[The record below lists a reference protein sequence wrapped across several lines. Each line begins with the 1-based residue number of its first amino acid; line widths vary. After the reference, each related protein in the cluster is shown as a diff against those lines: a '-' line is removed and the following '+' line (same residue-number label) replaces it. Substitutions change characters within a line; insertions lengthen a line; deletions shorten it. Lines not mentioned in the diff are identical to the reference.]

1 MPSPKSS
8 DNRIT
13 RSAMPKAI
21 RLWLPRYLTPSLNQM
36 LGKTHWGRN
45 KMKEDAKQ
53 ATSEEAGIE
62 FSPKSF
68 GACLA
73 LGPTKWTDAGY
84 SPAVGPITITLTND

>member
-1 MPSPKSS
+1 MKIEINKTGKPS
-8 DNRIT
+8 
-13 RSAMPKAI
+13 
-21 RLWLPRYLTPSLNQM
+21 
-36 LGKTHWGRN
+36 GE
-45 KMKEDAKQ
+45 MKYPCVMVDANGSRACI